1 MTCGLKTLMERLCPD
16 KEQDP
21 LKRGIYTYRLF
32 LSKFYHSGASLSS
45 LSMLDDRNLRTFYK
59 ADEPHLEPNFL
70 SIKNRSDLA
79 KLSSACETDF
89 VIFFSPN
96 KKPPKKSKPLL
107 KYFDSRSTLAYDNQ
121 KTIFFTLFRLFSL
134 TPSGSKLGYTDVI
147 EQVEASEARALGY
160 SNLATETH
168 LRRDD
173 AEPQFDRNNMVK
185 AFAAAAGLRLP
196 EDFEPT
202 EAIAT
207 PLELALYLTSGE
219 DAAPVWKA
227 AGDRRISLAIHWGT
241 YYFGNSKKDE
251 FNLLCTF
258 PDEEEEN
265 KCSEHTVVLVTYRNI
280 FYRPNDETAEAVLSQ
295 DSKTSV
301 TSAQLVKPILTFAEE
316 EEKKWRESPCSCDIC
331 TTQASTYYD
340 NFPERPAQRPTRI
353 ELTVAEY
360 MHLFGLD
367 TPENMRALEEAL
379 KLSSCAMDL
388 ESYTVSLPVP
398 TGFSRPG
405 YSRKIR
411 ADSAPRA
418 VQKIAVIGH
427 ADRMRESGEIKLQ
440 YIRVRGDTGEAV
452 ESACFDYLNYLA
464 DRREEA
470 ERAKRDLLRP
480 VTRFLE
486 VMKKAHQKFC
496 SENDNEETAENSWR
510 GTIFGRLDR
519 VLERLFRSYVVW
531 SFNGARYDHP
541 MLAGPMSL
549 AARLRSQ
556 PGRININK
564 RGNSVVSMSFSG
576 PGLTGIRFRDIRDLL
591 DPSFSL
597 SRFAKMCG
605 LEEEK
610 GIFPF
615 SQLKND
621 RDLSAKAF
629 DWRPSAW
636 KNDLTGQYTPPEV
649 IEDIKRR
656 FESGEFIDVYDYL
669 IKYLRSDLILLL
681 EGSEKLFDMYRLMM
695 GFHLLDA
702 SRFSISSASW
712 YAGQL
717 HLFRNKRPSM
727 FNVQIP
733 SAYAMLRQSTL
744 GGVTVCARTTCD
756 PDDDSPEA
764 GINAHL
770 VLDSSEAATRTFEI
784 LDPQR
789 CQDDAHPAVEKVLD
803 SIISS
808 KTSLPSSAAA
818 SVDNADLSVGP
829 LIAGATEAADAVETL
844 RHPPQLER
852 LKNTPAEGDDWETV
866 KPRRPQKGKRLVYTD
881 VVGMYAGASK
891 YASHSFS
898 PSRQSQWGGGWP
910 AGRSPAGPERA
921 RRAPRAR
928 PFLPR
933 RLSSTP
939 REARPGFFHPERG
952 RGGPR

>member
-1 MTCGLKTLMERLCPD
+1 MTCGLKTLMESLCPD
-16 KEQDP
+16 CDEQDP
-21 LKRGIYTYRLF
+21 LKRGISTYRLF

-45 LSMLDDRNLRTFYK
+45 LSMLDDRNLRAFYK
-59 ADEPHLEPNFL
+59 ADEPHLEPDFL

-96 KKPPKKSKPLL
+96 RNPPKKKSKLLL
-107 KYFDSRSTLAYDNQ
+107 KYFDSRSTLGDDRHL
-121 KTIFFTLFRLFSL
+121 TFFFTLSRRFSL
-134 TPSGSKLGYTDVI
+134 SPSGSKLGYTDVI
-147 EQVEASEARALGY
+147 RQVDAAEARALGY
-160 SNLATETH
+160 SNLASEAH

-173 AEPQFDRNNMVK
+173 AQPQLDRDNMVK

-196 EDFEPT
+196 EDFEPA

-207 PLELALYLTSGE
+207 PLELALYLSSGE

-227 AGDRRISLAIHWGT
+227 AGDRRISLATHWGT
-241 YYFGNSKKDE
+241 YYWGNSKKDE
-251 FNLLCTF
+251 FKLLCTF
-258 PDEEEEN
+258 PDEEEEEN
-265 KCSEHTVVLVTYRNI
+265 KCSGHTVVLVTHRNI
-280 FYRPNDETAEAVLSQ
+280 FYRANDETVEAVLSQ
-295 DSKTSV
+295 ESKTSA
-301 TSAQLVKPILTFAEE
+301 TSARLVQPIPTFAEE
-316 EEKKWRESPCSCDIC
+316 ERKKWRESPCSCDIC
-331 TTQASTYYD
+331 VTQAPTYYD

-379 KLSSCAMDL
+379 RLSSCAMDL

-427 ADRMRESGEIKLQ
+427 ADRTRESDEIKLQ

-452 ESACFDYLNYLA
+452 ERACFDYLNYLA
-464 DRREEA
+464 GRREEA

-496 SENDNEETAENSWR
+496 SENDNGETAENSWR

-519 VLERLFRSYVVW
+519 LLERLFRSYVVW

-621 RDLSAKAF
+621 RDLSAKVF

-636 KNDLTGQYTPPEV
+636 KNDLTGQCTPPEV

-770 VLDSSEAATRTFEI
+770 VLDSSDAATRTFQV

-789 CQDDAHPAVEKVLD
+789 CQDDAHPAVEKVLE

-808 KTSLPSSAAA
+808 KMSLPSSAAA
-818 SVDNADLSVGP
+818 SVDNDDLSVGP
-829 LIAGATEAADAVETL
+829 LIAGATEAADAVEAL

-852 LKNTPAEGDDWETV
+852 LKNTPAEGDDDWEAV
-866 KPRRPQKGKRLVYTD
+866 RPRSPQRGKRLVYTD

-891 YASHSFS
+891 CASSHS
-898 PSRQSQWGGGWP
+898 
-910 AGRSPAGPERA
+910 
-921 RRAPRAR
+921 
-928 PFLPR
+928 
-933 RLSSTP
+933 SSSSS
-939 REARPGFFHPERG
+939 
-952 RGGPR
+952 